1 MIDEQIEARGLEEE
15 SFNPKS
21 YHVSIHG
28 YDNSPGSEEKPFRT
42 ISAAARIAR
51 PGDVVTVHEGVYR
64 ERVSPARGGDS
75 DDRRITYQA
84 APGEEVVIKGSEPIT
99 GWQRLQGD
107 VWTVT
112 IDNDFFGDFNPYS
125 DRIEGHW
132 FEDNDRAH
140 HTGAVY
146 LNGDWLDEAASRE
159 GVLDGAGDHPFWF
172 GEVGET
178 STTLLAQFPGVDPN
192 EELVEI
198 NVRQTV
204 FYPEQMGLNY
214 ITVRGFTMRH
224 AATPWAPPTQRQ
236 MGLVGPNWSRGWI
249 IEDNIISHSMCVG
262 VSLGLGATFKEV
274 IGTGIGTIELY
285 HYLLDREMWTK
296 EKIGHHIVRN
306 NRISHCEQAGIAG
319 NCGAVF
325 SLVEGNEISDIHV
338 RMRFAGMEQGG
349 IKLHAAI
356 DAVVRGNC
364 VYRTGHR
371 ARGIWLDWMGQ
382 GAQILDNLVYDT
394 RAPALYLEVNHGP
407 ILVANNILFGQVAL
421 CNRSKGTAYAHNLF
435 VGKCVLGNTT
445 RVTPYMAPHE
455 TTIVGDYENW
465 NGDDQFYNNIFAASN
480 GSSSVVLGSEEVPA
494 GAARKA
500 AKYDD
505 PELPTRMEGNLY
517 IRGAMPNDLD
527 THAAVVDARASI
539 ELSDE
544 GDGIY
549 LRSSLESSW
558 IQGQKREPVNTAR
571 LGQAK
576 VTGMP
581 FECADGSPVT
591 VDCDYMGNTRDE
603 NAVVP
608 GPFAGFNGSNPCVW
622 TRKQEWRTESDRAD
636 GSEHGGVAMF
646 EAVVEPE

>member
-1 MIDEQIEARGLEEE
+1 M
-15 SFNPKS
+15 
-21 YHVSIHG
+21 HG
-28 YDNSPGSEEKPFRT
+28 SDNRAGSEESPFRS

-51 PGDVVTVHEGVYR
+51 PGDVVTVHAGVYR
-64 ERVSPARGGDS
+64 ERVSPVRGGTS
-75 DDRRITYQA
+75 DAMRITYQA

-99 GWQRLQGD
+99 GWKKLQGD

-125 DRIEGHW
+125 DVIEGHW
-132 FEDNDRAH
+132 FEDNDREN

-146 LNGDWLDEAASRE
+146 LNGDWLDEAVSRE
-159 GVLDGAGDHPFWF
+159 DVLNGEGEHPLWF
-172 GEVGET
+172 GEVDET

-204 FYPEQMGLNY
+204 FYPEQMGINY

-236 MGLVGPNWSRGWI
+236 MGLVGPNWSKGWI

-262 VSLGLGATFKEV
+262 ISLGLGATFKEV

-285 HYLLDREMWTK
+285 HYLLDKEMWTK

-325 SLVEGNEISDIHV
+325 SLIEGNEISDIHL

-407 ILVANNILFGQVAL
+407 ILVANNILIGHVAL
-421 CNRSKGTAYAHNLF
+421 CNRSKGTAYVHNLF
-435 VGKCVLGNTT
+435 VGECVLGNTT

-480 GSSSVVLGSEEVPA
+480 GSSSVVLGSEKVPA

-505 PELPTRMEGNLY
+505 PEMPTRMEGNLY
-517 IRGAMPNDLD
+517 IRGAMPNELD
-527 THAAVVDARASI
+527 SHAEVVDACAPI
-539 ELSDE
+539 EVCDE
-544 GDGIY
+544 GDGIH
-549 LRSSLESSW
+549 LRGGFDPAWLN
-558 IQGQKREPVNTAR
+558 GHVRTPVNTAR

-581 FECADGSPVT
+581 FEHADGSPVA
-591 VDCDYMGNTRDE
+591 VDCDYKGNARDE
-603 NAVVP
+603 SSVVP
-608 GPFAGFNGSNPCVW
+608 GPFAGFRESQQCVW
-622 TRKQEWRTESDRAD
+622 TRKQQWRAETELT
-636 GSEHGGVAMF
+636 GEGEHGGVAAF